1 MNVPPHSG
9 DPADPQFEQDLR
21 DSRRLEAPPEHVLQ
35 RAFAV
40 WRPRT
45 APPSLLRRLL
55 ATLSFDSG
63 WVPMPALG
71 TRGAGARQRQMLFTV
86 DALDLDLRITPQPDG
101 GYVLGGQVLGPETR
115 VALTLA
121 SAAGTQ
127 SCTPDTLGEF
137 RFLAVPGGECRL
149 VLRHGDA
156 EVELPP
162 IDLQA

>member
-1 MNVPPHSG
+1 MTVQPHPG
-9 DPADPQFEQDLR
+9 DPTDPPLEQDLR

-40 WRPRT
+40 WRPR
-45 APPSLLRRLL
+45 AAAPSLLRQLL

-63 WVPMPALG
+63 WVPQPALG

-86 DALDLDLRITPQPDG
+86 EGLDLDLRITPQPDG

-115 VALTLA
+115 VSLTLA
-121 SAAGTQ
+121 SAAGSQ
-127 SCTPDTLGEF
+127 SCTPDALGEF
-137 RFLAVPGGECRL
+137 RFQAVPGGECRL
-149 VLRHGDA
+149 RLQHGDA